1 MATQQRMGTLEDLM
15 NLQEVK
21 NDSSAQPRMGTLD
34 DLMALQLNEDGKEVK
49 NLGTQKPMQFKA
61 YDWKAEQN
69 KAMQN
74 EAKKAGP
81 TSAAE
86 SIVLGL
92 YGKLPSG
99 IAQAYYKT
107 SDSLNKGINTLTGTN
122 YLPTER
128 YENFTQQRQD
138 WEDFHNARRDSNDQG
153 YDWWRLGGEVGVAL
167 PAILSGGGG
176 LAAAT
181 GRGALSGGVIEGSS
195 YAQNANERY
204 KNAALGGIGGAAGG
218 LLSRAIS
225 GEVIRGINAYRNNL
239 QQGAKEIIE
248 QGEKHG
254 VRTSVGDVGGNP
266 HIRRTETV
274 LDRIPFIGTSK
285 FREAQQKEVSGAANS
300 VVEGMRRKIN
310 ETDYKSLGKIQNAAS
325 NGDKNAIRIMNL
337 VSKTGDDSGK
347 ILQAAAEIK
356 HWRGQQVASEL
367 FGRVAK
373 SAGNGKVPASN
384 TMKAIEDV
392 IASDS
397 KTIPNKELLNEL
409 NSIKSN
415 WASPGNPQTF
425 RELQA
430 ARSRLGQLVNEWG
443 GAAVKKDTSALT
455 KIRAAIDDDM
465 ADFANNSNNPRLIRE
480 FKQANKFYQDLQASK
495 DRALARSMKSSE
507 PDQIFKTFIQ
517 YGKGDKAANFYK
529 NLDPKGRAALRFE
542 MANQALNKATDEGKD
557 FFSPAKFAN
566 EFERLRDPY
575 KNIFNGSDKAEMDG
589 FLKLMRHVEQ
599 AGQYSSNPTNG
610 SMVILPASGLGL
622 AKLAMTEPLSATA
635 SVGSIYGM
643 SKLFTT
649 PTGRRILLAAKDLPP
664 DSPKLGNLLK
674 MAQRLSVATGATS
687 STD

>member
-61 YDWKAEQN
+61 YDWKAEQK

-81 TSAAE
+81 ASAAD

-92 YGKLPSG
+92 YGKLPAG

-107 SDSLNKGINTLTGTN
+107 SDSLNKGINTLTGTS

-195 YAQNANERY
+195 YAQNANERH

-225 GEVIRGINAYRNNL
+225 GGVTRGVNAYRNNL

-254 VRTSVGDVGGNP
+254 VRTSVGDVGRNP
-266 HIRRTETV
+266 LVQKTEV
-274 LDRIPFIGTSK
+274 RMEEMPIVGMAG
-285 FREAQQKEVSGAANS
+285 FRKAQHEEAEKAANKIT
-300 VVEGMRRKIN
+300 EGLRKKMT
-310 ETDYKSLGKIQNAAS
+310 EVDYKSLSKIQTAAK
-325 NGDKNAIRIMNL
+325 NGDKNAIRIMN
-337 VSKTGDDSGK
+337 VVNKAGDDGGK

-373 SAGNGKVPASN
+373 SAGNSEVSATK
-384 TMKAIEDV
+384 TFRAIDDV
-392 IASDS
+392 INTES
-397 KTIPNKELLNEL
+397 KTIPNEKLLTEL
-409 NSIKSN
+409 NKIRSN
-415 WASPGNPQTF
+415 WTEASNPRNF

-430 ARSRLGQLVNEWG
+430 ARSRLGELVNQWG
-443 GAAVKKDTSALT
+443 REGESTKALT
-455 KIRAAIDDDM
+455 KIRTAIDDDL

-480 FKQANKFYQDLQASK
+480 FKQANKFYQDLQVSK
-495 DRALARSMKSSE
+495 DKALAQSMRSSE
-507 PDQIFKTFIQ
+507 PDQIFKTFMQ

-529 NLDPKGRAALRFE
+529 NLDPKGQAALRYE
-542 MANQALNKATDEGKD
+542 MAKKALDKATNSNKEA
-557 FFSPAKFAN
+557 FSPANFAL
-566 EFERLRDPY
+566 EFEKMNEPY
-575 KNIFNGSDKAEMDG
+575 KNVFNSTDKAQMDG
-589 FLKLMRHVEQ
+589 FVKLMRHVER
-599 AGQYSSNPTNG
+599 AGQYMENPPTGNRA
-610 SMVILPASGLGL
+610 VGLMATGAFFDMGL
-622 AKLAMTEPLSATA
+622 TLKVTGATA
-635 SVGSIYGM
+635 LTKTM
-643 SKLFTT
+643 FTT
-649 PTGRRILLAAKDLPP
+649 DAGKRILLAAKDLPP
-664 DSPKLGNLLK
+664 DSPKLANLLK
-674 MAQRLSVATGATS
+674 MAQRLSVATGATA

>member
-21 NDSSAQPRMGTLD
+21 NDSSAQPRMGSLD

-61 YDWKAEQN
+61 YDWKAEQK

-81 TSAAE
+81 TSASD

-92 YGKLPSG
+92 YGKFPAG

-204 KNAALGGIGGAAGG
+204 KNTALGGIGGAAGG

-225 GEVIRGINAYRNNL
+225 GGVTRGINAYRNNL

-266 HIRRTETV
+266 LVQKTEV
-274 LDRIPFIGTSK
+274 RMEEMPVVGMAG
-285 FREAQQKEVSGAANS
+285 FRKAQHEEVEKAAKKIT
-300 VVEGMRRKIN
+300 EGLRKKMT
-310 ETDYKSLGKIQNAAS
+310 EVDYKSLSKIQTAAK
-325 NGDKNAIRIMNL
+325 NGDKNALRIMDVVNNAG
-337 VSKTGDDSGK
+337 VDGGK

-367 FGRVAK
+367 FQRVAK
-373 SAGNGKVPASN
+373 SAGNNKVSA
-384 TMKAIEDV
+384 TKTFQAIDDV
-392 IASDS
+392 INADS
-397 KTIPNKELLNEL
+397 KTIPNEKLLTEL
-409 NSIKSN
+409 NKIRSN
-415 WASPGNPQTF
+415 WTKASNPQNF

-430 ARSRLGQLVNEWG
+430 ARSRLGELVAEWG
-443 GAAVKKDTSALT
+443 REGKSTKALT
-455 KIRAAIDDDM
+455 KIRTAIDDDL

-480 FKQANKFYQDLQASK
+480 FNQANKFYRDLQASK
-495 DRALARSMKSSE
+495 DKALAQSMRSGE
-507 PDQIFKTFIQ
+507 PDQIFKTFMQ

-529 NLDPKGRAALRFE
+529 NLDPKGQAALRYE
-542 MANQALNKATDEGKD
+542 MAKKALDKATNSNKEA
-557 FFSPAKFAN
+557 FSPAKFAL
-566 EFERLRDPY
+566 EFERMNEPY
-575 KNIFNGSDKAEMDG
+575 KNVFNSTDKSQMDG
-589 FLKLMRHVEQ
+589 FVKLMRHVER
-599 AGQYSSNPTNG
+599 AGQYMENPPTGNRA
-610 SMVILPASGLGL
+610 VGLMATGAFFDMGL
-622 AKLAMTEPLSATA
+622 TLKVAGATA
-635 SVGSIYGM
+635 LTKTM
-643 SKLFTT
+643 FTT
-649 PTGRRILLAAKDLPP
+649 DAGKRILLAAKDLPP